1 MDIYTI
7 QYTENGI
14 INKIWCSE
22 YSLKLYKKVL
32 NKNGKKII
40 YIKKNKKKNVI
51 QKELVA
57 FYNSK
62 LAFLYYR
69 VKKYNITREKSSE
82 YRQVL
87 KNILKSAEDFSTA
100 KLFEKTE
107 IFKYVKS
114 FDEKEGDQNEK
125 CTK

>member
-40 YIKKNKKKNVI
+40 SIKKNKKKNVI

-62 LAFLYYR
+62 LAFL
-69 VKKYNITREKSSE
+69 
-82 YRQVL
+82 
-87 KNILKSAEDFSTA
+87 
-100 KLFEKTE
+100 
-107 IFKYVKS
+107 
-114 FDEKEGDQNEK
+114 
-125 CTK
+125 